1 MKGKILAVC
10 ISEKKGT
17 SKNDI
22 KEVDVVENFGLKGDA
37 HGGDWHRQ
45 VSLLS
50 FEKIAEFRKHGGKV
64 EFGDFGENIV
74 VEGVDF
80 SKIGVGMRLFNDEII
95 LEITQIG
102 KTCHSKCNIFYSVGE
117 CIMPRN
123 GIFARVLKG
132 GHIKVGDYLAIR
144 TSDVEQ

>member
-17 SKNDI
+17 SKKDI
-22 KEVDVVENFGLKGDA
+22 KEIDVIENFGLKGDA

-50 FEKIAEFRKHGGKV
+50 FEKIVEFRKRGGKV
-64 EFGDFGENIV
+64 GFGDFGENIV
-74 VEGVDF
+74 VEGIDF
-80 SKIGVGMRLFNDEII
+80 SKIELGMRLSNDEII

-132 GHIKVGDYLAIR
+132 GYIKVGDYLEI
-144 TSDVEQ
+144 EN